1 MIPTLSHML
10 ALVSGALAPREFAG
24 SLPDDPVRTLREWF
38 SDAEAS
44 GRYHDPGAMSLA
56 TSSPDGAPSSRMVL
70 CKAIESDPPALLFF
84 SSYQSRK
91 GRELSANPRA
101 AAVFHWPH
109 ARRQARVEG
118 TVERISSPESD
129 AYFAG
134 RPLLARLGAQAS
146 AQGAALES
154 RAELISRVVAAARVA
169 ARRGRVVRP

>member
-109 ARRQARVEG
+109 ARRQAHRRETG
-118 TVERISSPESD
+118 TGTHI
-129 AYFAG
+129 
-134 RPLLARLGAQAS
+134 
-146 AQGAALES
+146 
-154 RAELISRVVAAARVA
+154 
-169 ARRGRVVRP
+169 ARRSSRLPWGGPFSGQANWCRR